1 MLSFKRHGQYIIY
14 DIMAFLYSNN
24 YKKKKKRENA
34 TIFSVSVDVFVIY

>member
-24 YKKKKKRENA
+24 YKKKKNEKTLRFPA
-34 TIFSVSVDVFVIY
+34 CRSMSS